1 MAVLKLGRFRTGPA
15 GTGDM
20 HASHAAPAAAVEN
33 AFPGLIDMKLA
44 KADDQ
49 RRDRWLAM
57 GLTPRRAGGVAG
69 PPGTPQAGAAS
80 SPAKGIATGYAEV
93 VDA

>member
-1 MAVLKLGRFRTGPA
+1 MAVLRPGRFRTGPA
-15 GTGDM
+15 GTGEM
-20 HASHAAPAAAVEN
+20 LTSHAAPAAAVEN
-33 AFPGLIDMKLA
+33 AFPGLIEMQLA

-49 RRDRWLAM
+49 RRDRWLAL
-57 GLTPRRAGGVAG
+57 GLTRQRAGGVAD
-69 PPGTPQAGAAS
+69 PPGIPQAGAAY

>member
-1 MAVLKLGRFRTGPA
+1 
-15 GTGDM
+15 
-20 HASHAAPAAAVEN
+20 
-33 AFPGLIDMKLA
+33 MKLA

-57 GLTPRRAGGVAG
+57 GLTPRRAGGVAD

>member
-1 MAVLKLGRFRTGPA
+1 MAVLRLGRFRTGPA

-20 HASHAAPAAAVEN
+20 HASHAALAAAVEN
-33 AFPGLIDMKLA
+33 AFPGLTDMQLA

-49 RRDRWLAM
+49 RRDRCMAL
-57 GLTPRRAGGVAG
+57 GLTRRRAGGVAD
-69 PPGTPQAGAAS
+69 PPGTPQAGAAF

>member
-33 AFPGLIDMKLA
+33 AFPGLIDISS
-44 KADDQ
+44 
-49 RRDRWLAM
+49 RRPTTKGGIGGWRW
-57 GLTPRRAGGVAG
+57 
-69 PPGTPQAGAAS
+69 
-80 SPAKGIATGYAEV
+80 
-93 VDA
+93 D